1 MKIAVIYW
9 SGTGNTEAMA
19 SAVAEGAGAELYS
32 VSQFSGDVSEYDR
45 LAFGCPAMG
54 AENLEEGEFEPF
66 FEGIESKLS
75 GKKVALFGSYGWG
88 DGEWMREW
96 AERVRNDGAV
106 LVNDEGLIANET
118 PDLPTA
124 RLSEPSLPNKHKV
137 LIVPEGSKYFQ
148 AFSNFA
154 MRSKMRMAFF
164 RKFHG
169 IVDN

>member
-32 VSQFSGDVSEYDR
+32 VSQFSGDVTEYDR

-54 AENLEEGEFEPF
+54 AENLEEGEFKPF

-88 DGEWMREW
+88 DGEWMRTWEDTC
-96 AERVRNDGAV
+96 RSDGAV
-106 LVNDEGLIANET
+106 LACESVICCEA
-118 PDLPTA
+118 
-124 RLSEPSLPNKHKV
+124 
-137 LIVPEGSKYFQ
+137 PEDDALAQCKKLG
-148 AFSNFA
+148 ATLA
-154 MRSKMRMAFF
+154 
-164 RKFHG
+164 G
-169 IVDN
+169 

>member
-19 SAVAEGAGAELYS
+19 SAVAGGAGAELYS

-118 PDLPTA
+118 PDDAALA
-124 RLSEPSLPNKHKV
+124 ACKDLGAKLAE
-137 LIVPEGSKYFQ
+137 
-148 AFSNFA
+148 
-154 MRSKMRMAFF
+154 
-164 RKFHG
+164 
-169 IVDN
+169 